1 MLSNRVGKGETHFA
15 SWGREQANLRHSLSS
30 TQIKAA
36 RVASAVA
43 GEIQAWID
51 RETIARLVAALRQPD
66 GGGAGAARALL
77 GELEARLL
85 SVGRFEP
92 PARQGAGRAGLS
104 W

>member
-1 MLSNRVGKGETHFA
+1 MRRGEESRQICVTLSHRPKSKPH
-15 SWGREQANLRHSLSS
+15 GRWAG
-30 TQIKAA
+30 
-36 RVASAVA
+36 AVA

-92 PARQGAGRAGLS
+92 PARQGAGRAGLL